1 MKVILSRKN
10 DIFLIEITG
19 KLQLLDSNELKK
31 LILKMIR
38 KKIEY
43 FIINMKNVRAVNSS
57 GIGALIYL
65 SSTAKKMNLQI
76 AMINVSE
83 GVQKAFEVTKL
94 EDYFPVFPDLHTVLA
109 IFEKRPDV

>member
-1 MKVILSRKN
+1 MKLIIGRKN

-19 KLQLLDSNELKK
+19 KLQLFDSNELKE
-31 LILKMIR
+31 LILKMIK
-38 KKIEY
+38 KKIEV
-43 FIINMKNVRAVNSS
+43 FILNMKNVQAVNSS

-65 SSTAKKMNLQI
+65 ASTAKKMNLRM

-94 EDYFPVFPDLHTVLA
+94 ETYFPILPNLHTAVEM
-109 IFEKRPDV
+109 FEKR

>member
-1 MKVILSRKN
+1 MKLILGRKN

-19 KLQLLDSNELKK
+19 KLQLFDSNELKG
-31 LILKMIR
+31 LILKMIK

-43 FIINMKNVRAVNSS
+43 FILNMKNVRAVNSS

-94 EDYFPVFPDLHTVLA
+94 EDYFPIFPDLHTVLA
-109 IFEKRPDV
+109 LFENRSEL